1 MFIETKVLQKRK
13 KEKPSGGGG
22 GKGTKCIQRNM

>member
-1 MFIETKVLQKRK
+1 MFIETEVLQKRK